1 METTIFRDYVR
12 LRECISKKTYLGQRK
27 SPLGSEKM
35 ESRFSSPLWDSL
47 LLFVSQH
54 TPGALRGHQRGLKAG
69 SIPKANSIN
78 HGFSGAILV
87 FRGVYSQIDS
97 NLDDELI
104 NRTVFRKALDAYF
117 TQTNFRY
124 HFFPKYHTYH
134 PHQKHVHQPSHES
147 GSTLRLEVVSF
158 SRLDGHKPCL
168 STSQKFLIDFEGMIH
183 QEESFNKQIHMT
195 PSW

>member
-1 METTIFRDYVR
+1 M
-12 LRECISKKTYLGQRK
+12 
-27 SPLGSEKM
+27 
-35 ESRFSSPLWDSL
+35 
-47 LLFVSQH
+47 
-54 TPGALRGHQRGLKAG
+54 
-69 SIPKANSIN
+69 
-78 HGFSGAILV
+78 
-87 FRGVYSQIDS
+87 
-97 NLDDELI
+97 
-104 NRTVFRKALDAYF
+104 FRKALDAYF

-195 PSW
+195 PSWWRVGIFTLLFVTILVAFWESWWDSVCLHSFCNWEVICFVESVSTLPSLKVMMIATKTST